1 MIIKIKSIGNIRFF
15 ISIED
20 YQRDNSI
27 ANLLNI
33 EIQDYVDLLIKYEAT
48 KSKLDGEFSFDTY
61 NKCEKFLN
69 SPELEPYIVMTKLTE
84 GLYET

>member
-1 MIIKIKSIGNIRFF
+1 MIIKIKSIRNIRFF

-20 YQRDNSI
+20 YLQDNSI

-33 EIQDYVDLLIKYEAT
+33 EIQDYVDLLIKYGAT
-48 KSKLDGEFSFDTY
+48 KSKPNGEFSFDTY
-61 NKCEKFLN
+61 NECEKFLN
-69 SPELEPYIVMTKLTE
+69 SLELEPYIVMAKLTE